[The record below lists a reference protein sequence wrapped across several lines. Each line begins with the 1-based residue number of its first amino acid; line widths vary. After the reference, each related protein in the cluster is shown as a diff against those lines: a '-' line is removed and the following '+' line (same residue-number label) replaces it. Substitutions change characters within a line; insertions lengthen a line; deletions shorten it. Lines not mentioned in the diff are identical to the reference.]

1 MVNCSLEVR
10 LFQLDKSCLTLFGNE
25 IIITVA
31 IISACY
37 IFAVGASVVIDVRSQ
52 TDRRSV
58 IQASTAAISKPI
70 ADEIEY
76 IRKSIKLIPYM
87 KFNNV

>member
-1 MVNCSLEVR
+1 MINSYLEVC
-10 LFQLDKSCLTLFGNE
+10 LIQLDKSCLILFGNE

-52 TDRRSV
+52 TGRRSV
-58 IQASTAAISKPI
+58 IRASTAAIANK
-70 ADEIEY
+70 IEY
-76 IRKSIKLIPYM
+76 IRKSIDLIHHV